1 MKMFHPEYI
10 AAGQCPV
17 HQVERTEGADSSA
30 ATSLTAQQLID
41 SLRTGDRA
49 LVSVLKA
56 HGIERGEA

>member
-1 MKMFHPEYI
+1 MFPPEFV

-17 HQVERTEGADSSA
+17 HQVERTEGADSSVA
-30 ATSLTAQQLID
+30 ASLTAQQLID

-56 HGIERGEA
+56 HGIEGEQA

>member
-1 MKMFHPEYI
+1 MFPPEFV

-17 HQVERTEGADSSA
+17 HQVEACKGATLSA
-30 ATSLTAQQLID
+30 AASLTAQQLID

>member
-1 MKMFHPEYI
+1 
-10 AAGQCPV
+10 V
-17 HQVERTEGADSSA
+17 HQVEACKGATLSA
-30 ATSLTAQQLID
+30 AASLTAQQLID

>member
-1 MKMFHPEYI
+1 MFPPEFV

-17 HQVERTEGADSSA
+17 HQVDAAPGADFSA

-49 LVSVLKA
+49 LAAVFAA
-56 HGIERGEA
+56 HGIEGGEA